1 MHKMTERLREITE
14 RRTALL
20 AEVNNPATTTERL
33 AAIRT
38 EAEQLSNEERELR
51 GKMDLSNLLGG
62 DRQASPIG
70 GETNHEKRIK
80 QLADTGHMSLPLFVE
95 ERSVLVS
102 SGKLAAPTAVHDEI
116 GELPTAVSSIV
127 SDVDIIDA
135 TGTGAWKIPY
145 KKTDAVA
152 AAATEGQT
160 RGGTGATFDAV
171 DISPEDWAVLDEI
184 SAKVKKTTPVAYERA
199 VRNSGYHALIIEA
212 KNRIVANVLASPL
225 LEKRFSIPLDKDFL
239 NTVVLGYGD
248 DETVP
253 GGTKLYIT
261 KHDLGVLGKIQGS
274 GDNRHYR
281 IVYAPDMNSGTISDG
296 GLTIPFA
303 LTKVP
308 GKLVDGIQL
317 YGKPKTVK
325 MLLWGD
331 YELTTDDGGDYFKR
345 SMLGIKAE
353 ASAGADLTVWHG
365 MQMIKQ
371 AAS

>member
-1 MHKMTERLREITE
+1 MHKITERLREIAE
-14 RRTALL
+14 KRTALL

-38 EAEQLSNEERELR
+38 EAEQLSTEERELR

-80 QLADTGHMSLPLFVE
+80 QLTDTGHMSLPLFIE

-116 GELPTAVSSIV
+116 GELPTAISSIV
-127 SDVDIIDA
+127 NDVEVIDA
-135 TGTGAWKIPY
+135 TGTGAWQFAY

-152 AAATEGQT
+152 AATTEGQT
-160 RGGTGATFDAV
+160 VGGTGAAFDHV
-171 DISPEDWAVLDEI
+171 SIGPKDWGVLDEI
-184 SAKVKKTTPVAYERA
+184 SNKVKKTTPVAYERA
-199 VRNSGYHALIIEA
+199 VRNSGYRALIVEA
-212 KNRIVANVLASPL
+212 KNNIITNVLASPL
-225 LEKRFSIPLDKDFL
+225 LEKRFSIPLDEDFL

-261 KHDLGVLGKIQGS
+261 KHDLSVLGKLKGS
-274 GDNRHYR
+274 GENRNYR
-281 IVYAPDMNSGTISDG
+281 IVYDADMNGGTISDG
-296 GLTIPFA
+296 GLTVRFA
-303 LTKVP
+303 ITNVP
-308 GKLVDGIQL
+308 GQLVDGVQL
-317 YGKPKTVK
+317 YGKPQTVK
-325 MLLWGD
+325 MLMWGD
-331 YELTTDDGGDYFKR
+331 YEVTTDDGGDYFKR

-353 ASAGADLTVWHG
+353 ATANADLTVWHG

-371 AAS
+371 TAS